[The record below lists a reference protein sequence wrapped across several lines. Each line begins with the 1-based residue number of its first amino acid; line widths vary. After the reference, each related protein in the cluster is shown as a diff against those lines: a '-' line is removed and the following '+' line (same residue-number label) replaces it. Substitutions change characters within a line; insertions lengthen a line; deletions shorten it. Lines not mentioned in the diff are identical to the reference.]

1 MSPPPKQN
9 RHELGKER
17 AVTENQR
24 VKAGSGTGGT
34 RSSFFMPPLSMIWL
48 LGIALVAALVYVS
61 RDFILLL
68 FLSATLAYLL
78 NPIVKIAESALI
90 KRHVAVT
97 VIYLTIGFGILSA
110 GYFLFPRLSAEVE
123 TFTGSLP
130 SLGERLD
137 QAIDAVQSEIV
148 AQHPT
153 ANRFLTSREFRYER
167 LNEFIEQQAK
177 NFPALLGHIASMVLA
192 GVLIPFF
199 SYFFLRDG
207 RNMLQSVL
215 DRVPANYIETSVA
228 IGCEIDRIVGHYL
241 RGLALEGLALGIIAG
256 LGLWML
262 GVNYPLLLGTISGV
276 ANVVPYLGP
285 ILGGGSAVLVAL
297 VQFKSLAPIA
307 KILVLYL
314 FLKLLDIFAI
324 QPLAVGRG
332 KELHP
337 VLLIASIIIGGHALG
352 IIGML
357 IAVPTFTIFQ
367 RIVRLVFERRRYPA
381 STSFPQSK
389 VSVPIP
395 PFVC

>member
-1 MSPPPKQN
+1 MSSPPKQN
-9 RHELGKER
+9 RHERDKEP
-17 AVTENQR
+17 AMTEKQR
-24 VKAGSGTGGT
+24 VEAGSESGAT
-34 RSSFFMPPLSMIWL
+34 RPAYFMPPLSIIWL

-61 RDFILLL
+61 RDFVLLL
-68 FLSATLAYLL
+68 LLSATLAYLL

-90 KRHVAVT
+90 KRHIAVT
-97 VIYLTIGFGILSA
+97 VIYLTMGFGVLSA

-123 TFTGSLP
+123 NLSGSLP

-137 QAIDAVQSEIV
+137 QAIDAVQLEIV
-148 AQHPT
+148 ARYPV
-153 ANRFLTSREFRYER
+153 ANRLLTSREFRYEK
-167 LNEFIEQQAK
+167 LNGFIEQQTK
-177 NFPALLGHIASMVLA
+177 NLPALVGQLASLILA
-192 GVLIPFF
+192 SVLIPFF

-207 RNMLQSVL
+207 QNILQSVL

-228 IGCEIDRIVGHYL
+228 IWREIDRIVGHYL
-241 RGLALEGLALGIIAG
+241 RGVALEGVTLGTIAG

-276 ANVVPYLGP
+276 ANVVPYFGP

-352 IIGML
+352 IVGML
-357 IAVPTFTIFQ
+357 IAVPTFTVFQ
-367 RIVRLVFERRRYPA
+367 RIVQLAFESRRYSV
-381 STSFPQSK
+381 STSNPQRK
-389 VSVPIP
+389 VGVPIP

>member
-1 MSPPPKQN
+1 MSHPPRQN

-17 AVTENQR
+17 AVTEKQR
-24 VKAGSGTGGT
+24 VEAGSGTGGA
-34 RSSFFMPPLSMIWL
+34 RPGCFMPPLSIIWL

-61 RDFILLL
+61 RDFVLLL

-97 VIYLTIGFGILSA
+97 VIYLTIGFGVLCA

-123 TFTGSLP
+123 TLSDSLP

-137 QAIDAVQSEIV
+137 QAIDAVQLEIV
-148 AQHPT
+148 ARHP
-153 ANRFLTSREFRYER
+153 AASRLLTSREFRYER
-167 LNEFIEQQAK
+167 LKGFIEQQAK
-177 NFPALLGHIASMVLA
+177 NLPALVGHLASLILA
-192 GVLIPFF
+192 SVLIPFF

-228 IGCEIDRIVGHYL
+228 IWREIDRIVGHYL
-241 RGLALEGLALGIIAG
+241 RGLALEGLTLGIIAG

-262 GVNYPLLLGTISGV
+262 GVNYPLLLGTISGA
-276 ANVVPYLGP
+276 ANIMPYFGP

-297 VQFKSLAPIA
+297 VQFQSLAPIA
-307 KILVLYL
+307 KILALYL

-352 IIGML
+352 VIGML

-367 RIVRLVFERRRYPA
+367 RIVRLAFESRRYPA
-381 STSFPQSK
+381 STSFPQRK